1 MIRIFHFFDLL
12 RKRLPINRCWQISGM
27 PYLAKKAA
35 DIAAFVVLVGGFLYL
50 TSEHANSNSV
60 ATSNQAA
67 ATIRQQ
73 QEVIAGMSKILDA
86 CLSDSTG
93 RPVLI
98 ENEWFLCG
106 IVQVGWHKNE
116 IKQ

>member
-1 MIRIFHFFDLL
+1 MIRIFHFFGLL
-12 RKRLPINRCWQISGM
+12 RKRLPISRCWQISGM

-93 RPVLI
+93 KPLLI
-98 ENEWFLCG
+98 GDEWFLCG
-106 IVQVGWHKNE
+106 IQPIGKY
-116 IKQ
+116 K

>member
-1 MIRIFHFFDLL
+1 MIRIFHFFGLL

-50 TSEHANSNSV
+50 TSEHANSSGV
-60 ATSNQAA
+60 AASNQSA
-67 ATIRQQ
+67 ATIQQ
-73 QEVIAGMSKILDA
+73 QAEVIAGMSKILDA

-93 RPVLI
+93 KPVKI
-98 ENEWFLCG
+98 GDEWFLCG
-106 IVQVGWHKNE
+106 IQPIGRYR
-116 IKQ
+116 

>member
-1 MIRIFHFFDLL
+1 MIRIFHFFDLW
-12 RKRLPINRCWQISGM
+12 RKRLPLHRCWQISGM

-50 TSEHANSNSV
+50 TSEQANSNDV

-67 ATIRQQ
+67 ATIQQ
-73 QEVIAGMSKILDA
+73 QKEVISGMSKILNA

-93 RPVLI
+93 KPVQI
-98 ENEWFLCG
+98 GDEWFLCG
-106 IVQVGWHKNE
+106 IQPIGKY
-116 IKQ
+116 K

>member
-1 MIRIFHFFDLL
+1 MIRIFHFFGLL
-12 RKRLPINRCWQISGM
+12 RKRLPISRCWQISGM

-73 QEVIAGMSKILDA
+73 AEVIAGMSRILDA

-93 RPVLI
+93 KPVTI
-98 ENEWFLCG
+98 NGQIFLCG
-106 IVQVGWHKNE
+106 IVQIGEHKNG
-116 IKQ
+116 K